1 MANRL
6 ATILELLRC
15 SRTKVGKTFIQKAIY
30 VLQNWL
36 GWDSDYKFKLH
47 YYGPYSSD
55 LSDDLDILNES
66 GLIEM
71 VFNGHSY
78 DIDITKDGVR
88 FLDEHLEAYMP
99 NKSKIERG
107 ISLVGKD
114 DVRNME
120 LIGTVLYFAE
130 RSNNDSEITTLV
142 NTVKPHFT
150 DGAIKSSIEFLR
162 REGILS
168 S

>member
-1 MANRL
+1 MAERL
-6 ATILELLRC
+6 TTVLELLRR
-15 SRTKVGKTFIQKAIY
+15 SKKKVGKTFIQKAVY

-36 GWDSDYKFKLH
+36 GWNSDYKFKLH

-55 LSDDLDILNES
+55 LSDDLNVLNEL

-71 VFNGHSY
+71 IFNGHSY
-78 DIDITKDGVR
+78 DISITAEGER
-88 FLDEHLEAYMP
+88 FTGEHLENCMS
-99 NKSKIERG
+99 NQTQIERA
-107 ISLVGKD
+107 ISLVGHD

-120 LIGTVLYFAE
+120 LIGTVLYFAKL
-130 RSNNDSEITTLV
+130 SNNDSEITELV

-150 DGAIKSSIEFLR
+150 DGTIKSSIEFLR
-162 REGILS
+162 GEGILS

>member
-6 ATILELLRC
+6 TTILELLRC
-15 SRTKVGKTFIQKAIY
+15 SRTKVGKTFVQKAIY

-78 DIDITKDGVR
+78 NIGITKDGVR

-120 LIGTVLYFAE
+120 LLGTVLYFAKLTGDE
-130 RSNNDSEITTLV
+130 KEITALV
-142 NTVKPHFT
+142 NTVKPHFNDET
-150 DGAIKSSIEFLR
+150 IQESIRYLR
-162 REGILS
+162 EEGVLS